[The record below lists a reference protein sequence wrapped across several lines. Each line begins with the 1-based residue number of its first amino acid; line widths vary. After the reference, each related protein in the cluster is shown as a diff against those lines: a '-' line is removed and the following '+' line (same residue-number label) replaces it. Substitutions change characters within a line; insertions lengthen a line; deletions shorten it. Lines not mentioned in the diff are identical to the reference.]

1 MNSSSKLM
9 PRHEDFL
16 VSVVIPCLNESHHIE
31 STVGS
36 LLNGSVRQVEVV
48 VVDGGSV
55 DGTLDRLAALSAQ
68 DSRLV
73 VLHNPHRITPIS
85 LNIGIQSARG
95 EYIAILG
102 AHSEPAPDW
111 VEKNLQALEQVPE
124 AIAVGG
130 VLETISETGMGRVIA
145 AVLSSPFGVGN
156 SRFRTGGAPG
166 FVDTVV
172 FGCYRRRAF
181 EYGFFDEQLATNQ
194 DDEFN
199 IRLTSRGEKM
209 YFDPSIHCRY
219 FCRPTWKK
227 LAKQYWRYGRYKML
241 VFKKAGRVG
250 SFRQLVPALW
260 VAFLA
265 AGMLISP
272 LSTAILSLTA
282 SVLALYGTLGLL
294 TAASSR
300 KQLGWRAVA
309 FLPVAA
315 TVHCVYG
322 AGLWCGFVK
331 DVVLG
336 SGEGITAAQGA
347 GKRARNQA
355 T

>member
-1 MNSSSKLM
+1 MTFPFTLS
-9 PRHEDFL
+9 PRTDDFL

-31 STVGS
+31 STVGA
-36 LLNGSVRQVEVV
+36 LLDGTVKEVEVI
-48 VVDGGSV
+48 VVDGGST
-55 DGTLDRLAALSAQ
+55 DGTLERLTQLSTR

-73 VLHNPHRITPIS
+73 VLHNPRRITPIS
-85 LNIGIQSARG
+85 LNTGIRAARG

-111 VEKNLQALEQVPE
+111 IEKNLQALARVPD
-124 AIAVGG
+124 AVAVGG

-156 SRFRTGGAPG
+156 SRFRTGGASG

-181 EYGFFDEQLATNQ
+181 EYGLFDEQLATNQ

-199 IRLTSRGEKM
+199 IRLTARGEKM
-209 YFDPSIHCRY
+209 YFDSRIQCRY
-219 FCRPTWKK
+219 YCRPTWKK
-227 LAKQYWRYGRYKML
+227 LAKQYWRYGRYKVL
-241 VFKKAGRVG
+241 VFKKAGRIG
-250 SFRQLVPALW
+250 SLRQLIPALW

-265 AGMLISP
+265 VSAGVSAFSI
-272 LSTAILSLTA
+272 TAFY
-282 SVLALYGTLGLL
+282 LALSAIALYCTLGLL

-300 KQLGWRAVA
+300 KQLGWRAIA

-315 TVHCVYG
+315 TVHLVYG
-322 AGLWCGFVK
+322 AGLWCGFLQ
-331 DVVLG
+331 DVVVGALD
-336 SGEGITAAQGA
+336 SVPA
-347 GKRARNQA
+347 GKSPGQSPGDQTA
-355 T
+355 